1 MATLDLLLHPVRL
14 RIVQA
19 FLGGRELTTAQLA
32 AELGD
37 LPAGNLYR
45 HVSLLTDAGVL
56 AVVAERRVRGTVE
69 RTYALRVEGTRVA
82 VDDLAAMSTEDH
94 LQAFAAFVAGLLG
107 AYERYL
113 QRGRPDL
120 QRDGVGYSMNAVW
133 LTDEEFAE
141 FTRDVVTVV
150 QPRTALPPGPGRKRR
165 LIASVFMPLTPTPDG
180 EGEDHD

>member
-1 MATLDLLLHPVRL
+1 MATLDLFLHPVRL

-45 HVSLLTDAGVL
+45 HVSLLADAGVL
-56 AVVAERRVRGTVE
+56 AVVAQRRVRGTVE
-69 RTYALRVEGTRVA
+69 RSYALRVEGTRVDVA
-82 VDDLAAMSTEDH
+82 DWAAMSTEDH
-94 LQAFAAFVAGLLG
+94 LQAFGAFVAGLLG

-113 QRGRPDL
+113 RRGRPDL
-120 QRDGVGYSMNAVW
+120 GRDGVGYSMNAVW

-141 FTRDVVTVV
+141 FNRDIVTVV
-150 QPRTALPPGPGRKRR
+150 QPRTALPPGKGRKRR
-165 LIASVFMPLTPTPDG
+165 LIASVFMPLDPAPDS
-180 EGEDHD
+180 EGEDDD